1 MSKQLSVFWRVLA
14 GLVLVTMLTSLALAT
29 NARAIVQTVNAAP
42 GNGGFNYGEALQKAI
57 LFYEIQRSGS
67 LSTSSIPTRLNWR
80 GDSQLQDGQ
89 DVGVDL
95 TGGWVDAGDNV
106 KFAFPMSEAVS
117 VMAWGAI
124 EYRSGYAAS
133 GQLSWLKNQLRWAND
148 WFIKAHPSANVFYGQ
163 VGLGSSDHSYWSA
176 IETTNLTTL
185 SGPTSAGQPTS
196 RPAFAITT
204 ACGGGADLAGGVAAA
219 MAASSIVF
227 RADGD
232 TAYADTLLSHAT
244 QLDTFAHNY
253 QQEYTKCIA
262 DAQGYYRSFSSY
274 KDELV
279 WSDIWM
285 AKANDAKTAGSGTS
299 YWTKA
304 QAEYPNMPKVT
315 GSSTPEYAYTLN
327 WDDKSFGAYILMAQ
341 QFPNNASYNYNTD
354 AERYLDYWLPSGG
367 GASKYT
373 PGGHI
378 QIDVWGS
385 FRYASNLALTAFIY
399 ADHISDAT
407 KQTAYRNMAEQQINY
422 ILGQNPRGCSY
433 EMGFGKCPPVNPHH
447 RTGYGGWLGFIPSPL
462 NPVNA
467 RHILYGALSGSVTT
481 TDGFTDDIN
490 AYQSTEPAVDYNSAF
505 VGALAKMYSLFGGTP
520 LPDTSFPLADTSHSC
535 KDEYGA
541 FALSYS
547 SQSNGYQVD
556 VFLENRSAWPATIR
570 NNYSFRYYFT
580 LDSANISDVTIVKAH
595 DGTLTGP
602 TLYDA
607 TNKIYYITQSYAGT
621 PIYPGNNHMMS
632 GGFNI
637 TSSSTWNAANDWS
650 WGGTGATT
658 AWDTS
663 YLGGN
668 NDHFYA
674 SNIEVYDGTTK
685 LCGNA
690 PGTSGTPVTPVATN
704 TFTRTPTQTVGAS
717 PTTVTATQ
725 TRTNTPVTPVI
736 TATATRTFTPGPI
749 TATATRTATP
759 GAITITPTRT
769 PTPTL
774 GASATLAAVTN
785 TPTRT
790 PTVAATSTP
799 SVGACSPVTSTI
811 AAPFT
816 FDGAGTLCW
825 QSSSLGAYINSW
837 NTSSVSINGVNIT
850 NLYIASG
857 SYPAK
862 IGGFWYISYT
872 STVSFGHLESK

>member
-14 GLVLVTMLTSLALAT
+14 GLVLVTMLASLALAT

-185 SGPTSAGQPTS
+185 SGPTAAGQPTS

-244 QLDTFAHNY
+244 QLDAFAHNY

-285 AKANDAKTAGSGTS
+285 AKANDAKTAGSGAS

-433 EMGFGKCPPVNPHH
+433 EMGFGKCPPINPHH
-447 RTGYGGWLGFIPSPL
+447 RTGYGGWLGFIPTPL

-520 LPDTSFPLADTSHSC
+520 LPDSSFPLADTSHSC

-556 VFLENRSAWPATIR
+556 VFLENRSAWPATVR
-570 NNYSFRYYFT
+570 NNLNFRYYFT
-580 LDSANISDVTIVKAH
+580 LDSANISDVTVVKAH

-621 PIYPGNNHMMS
+621 PVYPGNNHMVS

-658 AWDTS
+658 PWDS
-663 YLGGN
+663 AYLGGN

-690 PGTSGTPVTPVATN
+690 PGTSGTPVRTNTPGAVTNTPTRTNTPV
-704 TFTRTPTQTVGAS
+704 TPVITS
-717 PTTVTATQ
+717 TA

-736 TATATRTFTPGPI
+736 TATATRTN
-749 TATATRTATP
+749 TP
-759 GAITITPTRT
+759 GAITATPTRT
-769 PTPTL
+769 QTPGAITNTPTRTATL
-774 GASATLAAVTN
+774 GAATN

-790 PTVAATSTP
+790 PTVAATPTQGST
-799 SVGACSPVTSTI
+799 GTCSPVTSTI
-811 AAPFT
+811 TAPFT

-825 QSSSLGAYINSW
+825 QSSSLGGYINSW

-872 STVSFGHLESK
+872 STVSFGHLETK

>member
-1 MSKQLSVFWRVLA
+1 MTKQLSVFWRVLT
-14 GLVLVTMLTSLALAT
+14 GLVLVTMLASLVLAT
-29 NARAIVQTVNAAP
+29 NAQAIVQTANAAP

-80 GDSQLQDGQ
+80 GDLQLQDGQ

-124 EYRSGYAAS
+124 EYRSAYAAS
-133 GQLSWLKNQLRWAND
+133 GQLSWLKNQLHWAND

-185 SGPTSAGQPTS
+185 SGPTAAGQPTN
-196 RPAFAITT
+196 RPAFAITP

-227 RADGD
+227 RTDGD

-244 QLDTFAHNY
+244 QLDAFAHNY

-285 AKANDAKTAGSGTS
+285 AKANDAKTAGSGAS

-341 QFPNNASYNYNTD
+341 QFPNNAAYNYNTD
-354 AERYLDYWLPSGG
+354 AERYLDYWLPNGG

-385 FRYASNLALTAFIY
+385 FRYAANLALTAFIY
-399 ADHISDAT
+399 ADHISDTT

-433 EMGFGKCPPVNPHH
+433 EMGFGKCPPINPHH

-520 LPDTSFPLADTSHSC
+520 IPDSSFPLADTSHSC

-541 FALSYS
+541 FALSYA

-556 VFLENRSAWPATIR
+556 VYLENRSAWPATVR
-570 NNYSFRYYFT
+570 NNLNFRYYFT
-580 LDSANISDVTIVKAH
+580 LDSANISDITVVKAH

-607 TNKIYYITQSYAGT
+607 ANKIYYVTQSYAGT
-621 PIYPGNNHMMS
+621 PVYPGNNHMVS

-658 AWDTS
+658 PWDSS

-704 TFTRTPTQTVGAS
+704 TATRTPTAGL
-717 PTTVTATQ
+717 TATA

-736 TATATRTFTPGPI
+736 TATGTRTNTPGPI
-749 TATATRTATP
+749 TATPTRTQTP
-759 GAITITPTRT
+759 GAITNTPTRT
-769 PTPTL
+769 
-774 GASATLAAVTN
+774 ATLAAVTN

-790 PTVAATSTP
+790 PTVGASPTPSATSGT
-799 SVGACSPVTSTI
+799 GACSPVTSTI
-811 AAPFT
+811 TAPFT
-816 FDGAGTLCW
+816 FDGAGTFCW

-850 NLYIASG
+850 NLYMASG

-872 STVSFGHLESK
+872 STVSFGHLETK